1 MNQQEKP
8 RMTNKEALKDVW
20 KYYMTA
26 AAGIVLI
33 LVSQKLE
40 GMLSTILVALGAVLF
55 FGGFLIV
62 LYFDRKARKK
72 ALAEIRAEA
81 EANNLKEERRSKK
94 RRK

>member
-40 GMLSTILVALGAVLF
+40 GTLSSVLVALGAALF

-72 ALAEIRAEA
+72 ALEEIRTEA
-81 EANNLKEERRSKK
+81 AANNLKEERRSKK
-94 RRK
+94 CRK